1 MVSYT
6 YQVRDGSGQLSTG
19 TIRARNADAAHDALS
34 DQGKDVVGL
43 SPAPT
48 LAVGQKKPKKVRQ
61 DDIIF
66 FANQLAVMVDAGVP
80 LSESLDSIG
89 QSTEHAGLQALI
101 ADLSEQVKGGFEFST
116 ALQRHAKVFG
126 ELFISL
132 VRASEVSGTMGP
144 MLQRAG
150 VYMAEAR
157 DTRKQVKGALIYP
170 VSMLV
175 FCVLVVVGLLVFIL
189 PRFESIYSGKGK
201 LLPAPTRILMSAS
214 RGIIEYWPFILV
226 GLAGA
231 ITGIVMYGRTDAGRR
246 TKDWILIKMPVLG
259 PMSRK
264 AALAR
269 SLRTMSTMVTTG
281 VSMLE
286 GLEITARVAGNIFY
300 NEIWTGL
307 AARVREG
314 STLAQPLFEV
324 PLIPRPIAQMIDAG
338 ERTGKLGHV
347 MDRVA
352 TFCEDDLKI
361 AIKAVTSMIE
371 PIMIIVMGIIVGGVA
386 MALLLPIFKMSKMMS
401 Q

>member
-6 YQVRDGSGQLSTG
+6 YQVRDDSGQLRTG
-19 TIRARNADAAHDALS
+19 TIRARNADEAHDSLR
-34 DQGKDVVGL
+34 DQGKEVVGL

-48 LAVGQKKPKKVRQ
+48 LAAGQKRPKKVRQ

-80 LSESLDSIG
+80 LSESLDSIAE
-89 QSTEHAGLQALI
+89 STEHTGLKALI
-101 ADLSEQVKGGFEFST
+101 VDLSDQVKGGFEFST
-116 ALQRHAKVFG
+116 ALQRHVKVFG
-126 ELFISL
+126 ELFVSL
-132 VRASEVSGTMGP
+132 VRASEISGTMGP
-144 MLQRAG
+144 MLQRAST
-150 VYMAEAR
+150 YMSQAR

-201 LLPAPTRILMSAS
+201 LLPLPTRILMSAS
-214 RGIIEYWPFILV
+214 RGIIEYWPFIVV

-246 TKDWILIKMPVLG
+246 TRDWILIKMPVLG

-300 NEIWTGL
+300 SEIWSGL
-307 AARVREG
+307 ARRVREG
-314 STLAQPLFEV
+314 STLAQHLFET

-338 ERTGKLGHV
+338 ERTGQLGHV
-347 MDRVA
+347 MDRVS

-371 PIMIIVMGIIVGGVA
+371 PIMIIVMGVIVGGVA